1 MARTDEER
9 KIRLRPPKARSP
21 RDERV
26 AWSSG
31 FKLLMHYARSTR
43 KARNRDTYAGKGRSA
58 PSYLAFDRWSI
69 RANAGKR
76 PQEQLAGSFP
86 FLCAR

>member
-9 KIRLRPPKARSP
+9 KVRLRPQKP
-21 RDERV
+21 RRQMDERV

-43 KARNRDTYAGKGRSA
+43 KAGNRGPYGGKG
-58 PSYLAFDRWSI
+58 
-69 RANAGKR
+69 
-76 PQEQLAGSFP
+76 
-86 FLCAR
+86 